1 MLLLVGLCIL
11 ATVYEGFTYLV
22 CKLKCD
28 GYHDGQ
34 WETIP
39 VFSNNGK
46 YVCGYSN
53 HKPDTTG
60 KFIGHVNIGLVL
72 LFIRKGHVQPQPALW
87 EDWGLRLV
95 SVKKVKTHLLNN

>member
-53 HKPDTTG
+53 HKPDTTS
-60 KFIGHVNIGLVL
+60 KFIEHVNIGVAL
-72 LFIRKGHVQPQPALW
+72 LFIRKGHVQPPISFMGRLGIKVGQCEES
-87 EDWGLRLV
+87 ED
-95 SVKKVKTHLLNN
+95 TFIE